1 MPFMRKNLSGYLSR
15 AFDLSRQFKYE
26 WTVNWK
32 FVSEEVFLSRSFSI
46 ALLAIHASLLL
57 LFIGTRWMKPLNRS
71 PKSFIR
77 NLFTERSAD
86 VQAQISNKITPEF
99 ILTTILTSNAI
110 GMLCARSLHFQFF
123 SWIAWA
129 TPFLLWRAKLNPILQ
144 YVLWLGQEVA
154 WNMYPPNELGSKI
167 VVGVLAVVV
176 VEVWIATDDEEGK
189 KSPAEQVREM
199 RKKII

>member
-1 MPFMRKNLSGYLSR
+1 MRKNLSGYLSR

-86 VQAQISNKITPEF
+86 VPGPDLEQDNTRVHP
-99 ILTTILTSNAI
+99 ND
-110 GMLCARSLHFQFF
+110 
-123 SWIAWA
+123 
-129 TPFLLWRAKLNPILQ
+129 
-144 YVLWLGQEVA
+144 
-154 WNMYPPNELGSKI
+154 YPDVQRDRHAL
-167 VVGVLAVVV
+167 
-176 VEVWIATDDEEGK
+176 
-189 KSPAEQVREM
+189 R
-199 RKKII
+199 